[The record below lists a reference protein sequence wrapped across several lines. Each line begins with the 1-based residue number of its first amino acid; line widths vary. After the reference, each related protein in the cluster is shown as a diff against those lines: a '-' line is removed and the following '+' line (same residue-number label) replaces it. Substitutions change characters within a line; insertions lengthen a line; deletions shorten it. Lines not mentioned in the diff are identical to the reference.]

1 MANTIAV
8 TVKLFAAF
16 QEVLSTNE
24 MQLVIPLNAPVKQ
37 VYDRLASEY
46 PVLEKWRSLTRYA
59 VNLDFVEPDTILND
73 GDEVA
78 LIPPVSGG

>member
-1 MANTIAV
+1 MPNTITV

-16 QEVLSTNE
+16 QEAIATHE
-24 MQLVIPLNAPVKQ
+24 MQLTIPINAPVTQ

-59 VNLDFVEPDTILND
+59 VNLDFVEPNTILKA

>member
-1 MANTIAV
+1 MTDTITV

-16 QEVLSTNE
+16 QEAIATHE
-24 MQLVIPLNAPVKQ
+24 MQLAIPANAPVMQ

-46 PVLEKWRSLTRYA
+46 PILEKWRSLTRYA
-59 VNLDFVEPDTILND
+59 VNLDFVESDTLLKD